1 MIFGKGLAEVYDLIY
16 KDKDYER
23 ECDFLEEIFK
33 KYSTIFPVKTVLD
46 AGCGSG
52 GHAIPLAKRGYR
64 VVGFDLSEVM
74 ISQARKKA
82 KNLANV
88 EFHVMNLLDFQLDG
102 KFDTCIAMFAVVG
115 YMRKNSE
122 IVMALNNIRKHLKS
136 NGIFIFDV
144 WNGLSCLRNP
154 PERRIKEAEN
164 EHIRI
169 IRFAVPDL
177 RFFNHACEVNY
188 KLLVLNKRSNTFDE
202 INEKHVVRFY
212 FPQEI
217 VHYLEETDFE
227 VLKICPFLDL
237 DGTVDENV
245 WNIAVIARAI

>member
-88 EFHVMNLLDFQLDG
+88 EKNV
-102 KFDTCIAMFAVVG
+102 KKK
-115 YMRKNSE
+115 YMQ
-122 IVMALNNIRKHLKS
+122 
-136 NGIFIFDV
+136 
-144 WNGLSCLRNP
+144 
-154 PERRIKEAEN
+154 
-164 EHIRI
+164 I
-169 IRFAVPDL
+169 I
-177 RFFNHACEVNY
+177 
-188 KLLVLNKRSNTFDE
+188 
-202 INEKHVVRFY
+202 
-212 FPQEI
+212 
-217 VHYLEETDFE
+217 
-227 VLKICPFLDL
+227 LKIS
-237 DGTVDENV
+237 
-245 WNIAVIARAI
+245 